1 MEKENENDS
10 PLKTQPLQ
18 KALKKK
24 NQPNRVEEV
33 LVPASQPPTEPLQF
47 LLVCP
52 LLVLGVSPVPEEKR
66 KLNNTEQQKHF
77 HAQKCMDTPSQTT
90 QRSQSRGTP
99 NACAKHLGGRERK
112 KRKYLNPNVA
122 QAEQT

>member
-1 MEKENENDS
+1 MQMEKENENDS

-33 LVPASQPPTEPLQF
+33 LVPASQSPAEPLQF

-52 LLVLGVSPVPEEKR
+52 FLVLGVS
-66 KLNNTEQQKHF
+66 Q
-77 HAQKCMDTPSQTT
+77 
-90 QRSQSRGTP
+90 
-99 NACAKHLGGRERK
+99 
-112 KRKYLNPNVA
+112 
-122 QAEQT
+122 